1 MAAGRQ
7 ISPDMA
13 QAIIKLKTHFDVE
26 RSDGPTVSTRDPA
39 GRTAAGLGVGV
50 ATVKRVMARH
60 AKGDVILPA
69 QRPGRP
75 PSKVPIRLQS
85 EIREFVRSQ
94 NLIGGKVS
102 IECLRRHLNEEHN
115 TNIPKTT
122 LWRAL
127 TRWGF
132 TYGAGCRRDSLKE
145 KDYVIRARR
154 EYLRLK
160 LANRGSDGKPIRPEV
175 YLDETYINRNHSR
188 KTTWYDEIDGAW
200 VNKPSGVGERLIIV
214 NAISDRGWIDGAQLV
229 FQANRRTGDYH
240 GQMNWIN
247 FSKWFT
253 EQLLP
258 QTPEGAIIILDNAK
272 YHNVLVEDFFPSAS
286 SSKVKMQSWLTRNRI
301 SWSNDMLKCELLDLC
316 KRHAPKPEYRL
327 DALAAKKDVS
337 ILRTPPYHPELQPIE
352 TCWAVVKNY
361 MADNCNYTMKGL
373 RKQLPDAFAK
383 VTSHTCRKIMS
394 KVIET
399 EDRYWQEDVKLD
411 ELYAADAREELHAS
425 TGSSTEAT
433 DPYLGEIEEIGDFVK
448 P

>member
-1 MAAGRQ
+1 MAAGKQ

-13 QAIIKLKTHFDVE
+13 QAIIKLKTHFDTE
-26 RSDGPTVSTRDPA
+26 RSDGPTVSTSDPA
-39 GRTAAGLGVGV
+39 GRAAAGLGVGI

-60 AKGDVILPA
+60 AKGEAILPA

-75 PSKVPIRLQS
+75 PSEVPLRLQS

-102 IECLRRHLNEEHN
+102 IEALRRHLNEGHN
-115 TNIPKTT
+115 TGIPKTT

-127 TRWGF
+127 KRWGF
-132 TYGAGCRRDSLKE
+132 THGVGRRRDSLKE
-145 KDYVIRARR
+145 KNYVIRARR
-154 EYLRLK
+154 EYLRIK
-160 LANRGSDGKPIRPEV
+160 LGNRGPDGKPIRPEV

-188 KTTWYDEIDGAW
+188 ETTWYDEADGSW

-214 NAISDRGWIDGAQLV
+214 NAITDKGWVDGAQLV
-229 FQANRRTGDYH
+229 FQAKKRTGDYH

-258 QTPEGAIIILDNAK
+258 GIPEGAIVVLDNAK

-286 SSKVKMQSWLTRNRI
+286 SSKVQMQSWLSRNRV

-316 KRHAPKPEYRL
+316 RRHAPKPEFRL
-327 DALAAKKDVS
+327 DMLAAEKGVS

-373 RKQLPDAFAK
+373 REQLPNAFEKVTAQTCKKVMAK
-383 VTSHTCRKIMS
+383 V
-394 KVIET
+394 VET

-411 ELYAADAREELHAS
+411 ELYAEDAKEELQSS
-425 TGSSTEAT
+425 TGSRDEAS
-433 DPYLGEIEEIGDFVK
+433 DPYLGETEEIDDFVK
-448 P
+448 L